1 MEKVFERR
9 TNKEQ
14 LKELV
19 LTKKDE
25 GVNMLKEIHDLREAN
40 VRANRERNQQ
50 RFRKYKEDLAL
61 KLQIQRIKFM

>member
-40 VRANRERNQQ
+40 VRANRERNQ
-50 RFRKYKEDLAL
+50 
-61 KLQIQRIKFM
+61 